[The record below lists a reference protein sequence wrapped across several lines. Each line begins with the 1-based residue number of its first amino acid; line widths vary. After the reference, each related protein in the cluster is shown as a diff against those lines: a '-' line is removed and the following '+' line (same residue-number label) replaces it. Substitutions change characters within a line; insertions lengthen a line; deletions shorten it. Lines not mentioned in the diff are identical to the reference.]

1 MAIDLKSRLDSGVVI
16 CDGAMGTYLNQKGIS
31 YERSLDELNISRP
44 ELVSGIHREYIE
56 AGAEIIETNTFGGN
70 RYRLAAHG
78 LENQVRE
85 INLKG
90 ARIAREAREISGVD
104 VLIAGSMGPLGKPL
118 EPIGKIKISEAEES
132 FREQAEALLEGGIDI
147 FMIETMAS
155 LDETVAAI
163 EVVKKISDLPIV
175 AQMTFTAEGTTY
187 FGHTPTEMV
196 MRLLPLRIDVIGA
209 NCSVGPQKMLEV
221 IEQLSEIGVA
231 YISAQPN
238 AGLPRFYGGRFVYL
252 SSPDY
257 FAECSKSFVR
267 AGARLIGGCCGTTP
281 AHIAAVCKAIKGTVP
296 KSPGETSSIRTREI
310 EKPQKPS
317 GGANTRFYEKLKKEF
332 AISVEIDPPKG
343 TNPAKLIEA
352 AARIK
357 EAGADAVNVADSPM
371 ARVRMSCQSLAYLIS
386 ASVDIDIVL
395 HFTTRDRNL
404 MGLQADLIGANAIG
418 IHNILALTGD
428 PPSIGEYPQ
437 ATAVYDV
444 DSIGLIKIISRL
456 NTGLDLAG
464 NSIGK
469 PTTLSIGMGANPT
482 APDIELEFRRLK
494 EKLDAGGQYFMTQPL
509 YEVDLVKR
517 FLDRLK
523 PSVPILLG
531 VLPLVS
537 YKHAQYL
544 HNEVPGIQIPES
556 IRKAMEKAGDKSA
569 QVGGDIAAE
578 FVEKIK
584 AYVTGIYLMPS
595 FGRFETCIELIK
607 SIKGSQTAF

>member
-1 MAIDLKSRLDSGVVI
+1 MAIDLKSRLDSGVII
-16 CDGAMGTYLNQKGIS
+16 CDGAMGTYLNQKGVS

-78 LENQVRE
+78 LESQVRE

-104 VLIAGSMGPLGKPL
+104 VLIAGSIGPLGKPL
-118 EPIGKIKISEAEES
+118 EPIGKIKIEDAAES

-155 LDETVAAI
+155 LDEIVAAI
-163 EVVKKISDLPIV
+163 EAVKKISDIPIV

-196 MRLLPLRIDVIGA
+196 MRLLPLRVDVIGA

-221 IEQLSEIGVA
+221 IEQLSEIGVG

-281 AHIAAVCKAIKGTVP
+281 AHIAAVCKAIRGSVP
-296 KSPGETSSIRTREI
+296 KALGETASIKTREI
-310 EKPQKPS
+310 EKPVKPA
-317 GGANTRFYEKLKKEF
+317 GGASTRFYEKLKKDF

-418 IHNILALTGD
+418 IQNILALTGD

-456 NTGLDLAG
+456 NSGLDLAG

-482 APDIELEFRRLK
+482 APDIELELRRLK

-509 YEVDLVKR
+509 YEVDIVKR

-544 HNEVPGIQIPES
+544 HNEVPGIEIPES
-556 IRKAMEKAGDKSA
+556 VRRAMEKAGEKSA
-569 QVGGDIAAE
+569 QVGGEIAAE
-578 FVEKIK
+578 FIEKVK
-584 AYVTGIYLMPS
+584 GYVTGIYLMPS
-595 FGRFETCIELIK
+595 FGRFETCIELVKNIK
-607 SIKGSQTAF
+607 SK